1 MGYKLGTTTFPLALD
16 VYKRQDYRIA
26 EDLPPQETPEQP
38 EPVQETFSPELL
50 QTEKADCFDDVNP
63 AEVQQFLFA
72 TGTSEKAAANPG
84 EMHTT
89 LTSMITAATAQ
100 SEKYTAEIN
109 ATKDSFFTG
118 GELGEMLNQNT
129 MQSQY
134 LEEVKNLRIPQFYIK
149 GEPDLFGST
158 YEFLEDVYKRQAEL
172 RDKMIELKKN
182 LADAEK

>member
-1 MGYKLGTTTFPLALD
+1 
-16 VYKRQDYRIA
+16 
-26 EDLPPQETPEQP
+26 
-38 EPVQETFSPELL
+38 
-50 QTEKADCFDDVNP
+50 
-63 AEVQQFLFA
+63 
-72 TGTSEKAAANPG
+72 
-84 EMHTT
+84 MHTT

-158 YEFLEDVYKRQAEL
+158 YEFLEPENLSEGFSLSGQDAQISFELATGEMYQVDIQEQGEAVPKYKRISKPDITYIRKYLESLPPENRL
-172 RDKMIELKKN
+172 RQCTSCLLYTSDA
-182 LADAEK
+182 ADE

>member
-1 MGYKLGTTTFPLALD
+1 MGLNKSGFSR
-16 VYKRQDYRIA
+16 KDYRIA

-50 QTEKADCFDDVNP
+50 QTEKADCFDDVKIQRKFNSFSL
-63 AEVQQFLFA
+63 QQEHPKRQLQIL
-72 TGTSEKAAANPG
+72 G

-134 LEEVKNLRIPQFYIK
+134 LEEVKKF
-149 GEPDLFGST
+149 
-158 YEFLEDVYKRQAEL
+158 
-172 RDKMIELKKN
+172 KN
-182 LADAEK
+182 TAILYQKVN